1 MVSGPL
7 AKFSRIHSHNQL
19 TTLAYRFSTLTK
31 WENDSGD
38 NRGVCHFVLHWTTLP
53 LAQKRISYS

>member
-1 MVSGPL
+1 MCLCVSMYVCGGSMVSGPL

-19 TTLAYRFSTLTK
+19 TALAYRFSTLTK

-38 NRGVCHFVLHWTTLP
+38 NRGVCHFVLH
-53 LAQKRISYS
+53 